1 VGTVYCAGVDVGSV
15 STAAVVVDGGGLVL
29 GRHIVA
35 TGARCAHAAGLSLAG
50 ALAAASLQRLSIAAL
65 IATGYG
71 RDRVDGRTDTVTEIT
86 CHARGISAL
95 VPDARFLV
103 DIGGQDCKAILLG
116 PGGAVLD
123 FAMNDRC
130 AAGTG
135 RFFESMCRALEID
148 LDELGSLALSA
159 DRAVGVSHVCAVFAE
174 SEVIGLLAQ
183 GVSKADVAA
192 AVCESAARQ
201 VAALANRVGPEEPIA
216 LSGGAARNVG
226 FARALERKL
235 GRSVLIPPE
244 PELVG
249 ALGAAL
255 LALDSI

>member
-1 VGTVYCAGVDVGSV
+1 M
-15 STAAVVVDGGGLVL
+15 
-29 GRHIVA
+29 
-35 TGARCAHAAGLSLAG
+35 
-50 ALAAASLQRLSIAAL
+50 
-65 IATGYG
+65 
-71 RDRVDGRTDTVTEIT
+71 DGRTDTVTEIT